1 MAKRFPKLGESNGF
15 PYLDNAKP
23 FERHVTFDYSRF
35 DYTATAKL
43 CKVTWPSDYRHVVN
57 WADAQERDAWFG
69 SLEGQV
75 LELSHGTLRTQT
87 DTISLPIP
95 LDVALTYNYVYMRTP
110 QLTEDKPIDYETDSG
125 VRTIGAFIDSCE
137 FMSDS
142 NTLFRLSVDV
152 WTTYM
157 PYKSVHGM
165 MLDRGHAPMWALSA
179 SEYLH
184 NPVERCA
191 NLLTPDVSFGDAS
204 IVRGGEYQPL
214 STAAPMYVL
223 ASTIPYGQI
232 NGITKATTH
241 NSTAATYYDTGAR
254 NGEQVGVRS
263 YQWGSGKG
271 YAGMTNPATPTRADG
286 SLPTGL
292 YYYGVSGASVGN
304 GALTTLF
311 GALPVLATS
320 LQAAFVVP
328 SDLVTLGKGHTIE
341 GVTLYEVRNK
351 GLQEVASFGIT
362 KELFAYPTKYADI
375 AKLYTAPYAHLEVSD
390 DLGNSAEIA
399 IEDTDG
405 SVDVSQIL
413 SIAFP
418 ALEWRAAVTNVAN
431 TGGDVRYAWTQL
443 DGTEKSK
450 AVTNADFAAT
460 FLDYG
465 IPTYALYL
473 ESRTEQALRTWADA
487 QQQRASAIVA
497 YQNTMRSANTAEH
510 NAYDSNAMA
519 KANADASADTGKA
532 NADASAATTKA
543 NTTRSTQNVTA
554 NAALDNHFR
563 DLAEQNARTYTVGT
577 GEQDLILMGASAI
590 TALENNQIAA
600 SAQINNIVAGGAGA
614 IASNLAAENTTGA
627 LISAASTAAGALNA
641 GASYA
646 MVAST
651 EASLSQTSA
660 SVAAAKIGIAAS
672 HAYVTKENANSQ
684 NTQITSN
691 NVTTADNNATATQ
704 TTTKANASRSQ
715 ATAKGNA
722 SRSQATGNSNA
733 NYSRDTAEENAKAS
747 LENARLG
754 YERSLAQAAL
764 DAPNAHGAYTGTSIH
779 EIWENR
785 GVHLRAVTQPAGAVK
800 QAGDTFMRY
809 GYMLGASWSVD
820 EWVPDGHAYCYWQST
835 DLWQNVADVDNTQA
849 ERMLEAILA
858 AGVTVWDIP
867 EHVGRF
873 DLA

>member
-1 MAKRFPKLGESNGF
+1 MPLFPIGGENVAKKFPKLGESNGF

-23 FERHVTFDYSRF
+23 FERHVTFDYSRY

-57 WADAQERDAWFG
+57 WADAQERDAWFDE
-69 SLEGQV
+69 LEGQTV
-75 LELSHGTLRTQT
+75 ELSHGTLRTQT

-110 QLTEDKPIDYETDSG
+110 QLTEDRPIDYETDSG
-125 VRTIGAFIDSCE
+125 VRAIGAFIDSCE

-179 SEYLH
+179 SDYLQ

-214 STAAPMYVL
+214 STADPIYVL

-232 NGITKATTH
+232 DGIAKATSH

-254 NGEQVGVRS
+254 NGEQVGIRS

-271 YAGMTNPATPTRADG
+271 YAGMTNPATPTHADG

-292 YYYGVSGASVGN
+292 YYYGLSGTSVGN
-304 GALTTLF
+304 GALSTLF
-311 GALPVLATS
+311 DALPVLATS

-328 SDLVTLGKGHTIE
+328 SDLVTLGTGHTIE
-341 GVTLYEVRNK
+341 GFTLYEVRNK
-351 GLQEVASFGIT
+351 GLQAVANFDIT
-362 KELFAYPTKYADI
+362 KQLFDYPTKYADI

-390 DLGNSAEIA
+390 DLGNSIEIA
-399 IEDTDG
+399 IEDTSG
-405 SVDVSQIL
+405 SVDVSQML

-418 ALEWRAAVTNVAN
+418 ALEWRAAITNVAN

-450 AVTNADFAAT
+450 TVTNADFAAT

-473 ESRTEQALRTWADA
+473 EARTEQALRTWADA

-510 NAYDSNAMA
+510 NAYDSNATA
-519 KANADASADTGKA
+519 KANADASADTNVTNTA
-532 NADASAATTKA
+532 NSGSNATANTNVANNLRTTTTTLNQAASYDIQEISAQTIFNLGYADDMYTMYASDAQLKSEAVTSAANMAMAAATGNGMGVLQAGISGIVNITTSASLADLSSENIEDKEAINQSQVRDTAARNRTLDGDLTVANNNAATTTNTNNVNTANTNAQNSAATA
-543 NTTRSTQNVTA
+543 
-554 NAALDNHFR
+554 
-563 DLAEQNARTYTVGT
+563 
-577 GEQDLILMGASAI
+577 
-590 TALENNQIAA
+590 
-600 SAQINNIVAGGAGA
+600 
-614 IASNLAAENTTGA
+614 
-627 LISAASTAAGALNA
+627 
-641 GASYA
+641 
-646 MVAST
+646 
-651 EASLSQTSA
+651 
-660 SVAAAKIGIAAS
+660 
-672 HAYVTKENANSQ
+672 
-684 NTQITSN
+684 
-691 NVTTADNNATATQ
+691 
-704 TTTKANASRSQ
+704 KANASRSQ
-715 ATAKGNA
+715 G
-722 SRSQATGNSNA
+722 TGNNNA
-733 NYSRDTAEENAKAS
+733 NYSRDTTEENAKAS
-747 LENARLG
+747 LENARIG

-764 DAPNAHGAYTGTSIH
+764 DAPNAHGAYTGTSVH

-809 GYMLGASWSVD
+809 GYMLGAAWSVD
-820 EWVPDGHAYCYWQST
+820 EWVPAGHAYCYWQST
-835 DLWQNVADVDNTQA
+835 DLWQSVADVDNTQA

>member
-1 MAKRFPKLGESNGF
+1 MARKFPKLGESNGF

-23 FERHVTFDYSRF
+23 FERHVTFDYSRY

-57 WADAQERDAWFG
+57 WADAQERDAWFDG
-69 SLEGQV
+69 LEGQTV
-75 LELSHGTLRTQT
+75 ELTHGTLRTQT
-87 DTISLPIP
+87 DTISLDVPY
-95 LDVALTYNYVYMRTP
+95 DVALTFNYVYMRVP
-110 QLTEDKPIDYETDSG
+110 QITEDRPIDHEDDSG
-125 VRTIGAFIDSCE
+125 IRTVCAFIDGCE
-137 FMSDS
+137 YQSPS
-142 NTLFRLSVDV
+142 ATLFRLSVDV

-179 SEYLH
+179 SDYLQ

-214 STAAPMYVL
+214 STADPIYVL

-232 NGITKATTH
+232 DGITKATTH

-271 YAGMTNPATPTRADG
+271 YAGMTSPATPTRADG

-292 YYYGVSGASVGN
+292 YYYGVSGASVAN
-304 GALTTLF
+304 GALATLF
-311 GALPVLATS
+311 DALPVLATS

-328 SDLVTLGKGHTIE
+328 SDLVTLGTAHSIE
-341 GVTLYEVRNK
+341 GVTLHEVRNK
-351 GLQEVASFGIT
+351 GLQQVASFGIT
-362 KELFAYPTKYADI
+362 KELFSYPSKYADI

-390 DLGNSAEIA
+390 DLGNSTVIA
-399 IEDTDG
+399 IEDTSG
-405 SVDVSQIL
+405 SVDVSQML

-418 ALEWRAAVTNVAN
+418 ALEWRAAITNVAN

-450 AVTNADFAAT
+450 TVTNADFATT

-473 ESRTEQALRTWADA
+473 EARTEQALRTWADA
-487 QQQRASAIVA
+487 QQQRASAIVS
-497 YQNTMRSANTAEH
+497 YQNTMRSANTTEH
-510 NAYDSNAMA
+510 NAYDSNATA
-519 KANADASADTGKA
+519 KANADASADTNVTNTANSGSNAVA
-532 NADASAATTKA
+532 NATIA
-543 NTTRSTQNVTA
+543 N
-554 NAALDNHFR
+554 
-563 DLAEQNARTYTVGT
+563 NARTYISGAQNVANTNIAGDTNSTTFSMGEADVEYNMYATDAQLKSEAIGGMMNMVAAAASGNTGGMFTAGVGT
-577 GEQDLILMGASAI
+577 LVSI
-590 TALENNQIAA
+590 TTSDTI
-600 SAQINNIVAGGAGA
+600 
-614 IASNLAAENTTGA
+614 
-627 LISAASTAAGALNA
+627 
-641 GASYA
+641 
-646 MVAST
+646 
-651 EASLSQTSA
+651 ASLSNASIDTKVGVSQGHTSYVAGQQNSLNTSVTGFQNVSNSNQTQNNTNTANTNARNSA
-660 SVAAAKIGIAAS
+660 
-672 HAYVTKENANSQ
+672 
-684 NTQITSN
+684 
-691 NVTTADNNATATQ
+691 ATA
-704 TTTKANASRSQ
+704 KANASRSQ
-715 ATAKGNA
+715 G
-722 SRSQATGNSNA
+722 TGNNNA
-733 NYSRDTAEENAKAS
+733 NYSRDTTEENAKAS

-764 DAPNAHGAYTGTSIH
+764 DAPNAHGSYTGTSVH

-809 GYMLGASWSVD
+809 GYMLGATWSVD
-820 EWVPDGHAYCYWQST
+820 EWVPSGHTYCYWQST
-835 DLWQNVADVDNTQA
+835 DLWQSVADVDNTQA

-858 AGVTVWDIP
+858 AGVTVWDVP

-873 DLA
+873 EA